1 MLFDYLFQ
9 IQLYVRLDYNGFPLK
24 YKRISFSFLSPYYI
38 NPINLSSTYSFPKF
52 LSSTNLFTFLSTL
65 FRFLLFFFFF
75 FFTFINFF
83 LVFLISFF
91 FFYHFFLFFLYFYLF
106 IYILYNF
113 YYILHI
119 LF

>member
-65 FRFLLFFFFF
+65 LRLLLIFLVFL
-75 FFTFINFF
+75 FTFLNIVFF
-83 LVFLISFF
+83 FLISFF
-91 FFYHFFLFFLYFYLF
+91 IFFYFFLF
-106 IYILYNF
+106 
-113 YYILHI
+113 
-119 LF
+119 